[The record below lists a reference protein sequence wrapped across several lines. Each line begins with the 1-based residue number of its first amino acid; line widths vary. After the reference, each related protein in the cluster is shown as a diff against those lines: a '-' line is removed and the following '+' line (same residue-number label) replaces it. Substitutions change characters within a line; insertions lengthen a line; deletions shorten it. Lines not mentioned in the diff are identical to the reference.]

1 MSRLK
6 SIFPIHITLY
16 YILLILQ
23 LIFYFIKCEEC
34 SQCLLDSN
42 YECKKRDE
50 PEENCENCFPSFGMG
65 KCYIKNNNNDYN
77 SIYHSINN
85 NGDFIS
91 MDSSGCQNKVI
102 NKNKECVGH
111 CPKYTYELGDFCY
124 LQNEFGTLN
133 INGENLASIECKNK
147 YYIEE
152 ISQSKRKQYNCL
164 NSSTKCSANGYNYYN
179 DTTNQCVNECKN
191 KKIKLKKDDD
201 DDEDHCTDECQSNDY
216 LYSVINGQKTIT
228 YCSSNIPNDENCKYY
243 YTSSNNINICINEC
257 DEKDFSFGKKC
268 VSECSEKDGK
278 IIIID
283 LSSTTKKIECKEAT
297 ENKENFK
304 FKYETN
310 YYFKNCTDTQL
321 LTKFKRITYESEYEP
336 GQSKCVDD
344 CSTETPNKYIL
355 NGEYKCTDCLNK
367 YYYEK
372 ICYNECPLEHN
383 YIIET
388 NDGTTTSENTPPKQC
403 ADKCP
408 AGYYESK
415 NKICYPLSGSN
426 EGINCP
432 TGQFINSTFQCN
444 TCNIPVNSF
453 SIKVGEGYYVKDK
466 KICYSSCPSNFL
478 YHDNDNNECSST
490 ICKNRESDYKYSAYD
505 NPYICYKSCESISA
519 EYKYEKDYICY
530 KTQTTCDSYYYI
542 ENNVTQCASYDK
554 CKEKGFKYIQEKQCV
569 NNCKENY
576 YRIYESYDT
585 NNKIQNL
592 GGCFPDERGC
602 INEEYYYYNKT
613 EKICLR
619 ECDAYKLSQTEKIK
633 NEFGETCFSSCPSS
647 QPFMDSANKLCL
659 AKCPSY
665 YYNNTCLTGTCKDND
680 KFNFEGEFECLYS
693 CQKKIG
699 SSTINYYFD
708 SDTNICHYSCKEI
721 EGKSFSIPIDNSP
734 IECKVSCEGDYKYYY
749 EDKKICRNSCDILY
763 KSSPSESENDQFICV
778 SQCASGQKVYNNTCY
793 NDCPKT
799 EESKIYKE
807 KLNDKSSLIVEKCV
821 KDCSNHLLS
830 NSTNYCYDECPSNE
844 NYKYNNT
851 CWENC
856 PEGTFANPITKECHN
871 GCPEGLNF
879 YDIINGIKMCKIKC
893 PSNKFVLSNETNGGM
908 CYDKCPSD
916 YNYIG
921 GSNTCL
927 KNCSEQPDI
936 GQYIIEIDH
945 SDEYPIY
952 KCSFSCGENY
962 TVIETKECHSEC
974 PNDSYT
980 SPNKMCY
987 SKNCSI
993 DSDYP
998 FSTIDDSGNK
1008 VCAKKCHKNETI
1020 FGDDKICGDKCNNE
1034 NEVID
1039 YDGKCVSKCENSY
1052 YKYYEDGKCV
1062 QKCSEGKKSLKNN
1075 TCVESC
1081 TNNENFLE
1089 GTECKTSCDSGH
1101 FQKYNDTTKETICV
1115 EKCDPEEFYYETGS
1129 IYNIYKCLPECNT
1142 GDYIIEG
1149 TQICV
1154 KECSSPYYT
1163 YFNGTDK
1170 RCVLKCPSDK
1180 PLNDLRTCV
1189 KECPKTGNKYHIE
1202 GETNC
1207 RYSCPEGSKIDNN
1220 ECKSICPK
1228 EKYLDFKGENCIN
1241 ECVGNYLYYIEGIKQ
1256 CLRECPIKDGYFIED
1271 KKCVKDCS
1279 DEKPFLHGVY
1289 CQDSCSYYVEEYS
1302 HNNCTEKCPDDH
1314 PFYKKGKIS
1323 DKDTK
1328 FCIRHCE
1335 LSMPDGECV
1344 SQCNETY
1351 KHINYENG
1359 TCLKE
1364 CPDFYVSNSDSDSGN
1379 ITCYTKCP
1387 DDFPFYNMTTKEC
1400 MNQCKENEYINI
1412 TNNQCMNNCNF
1423 KTFNNSGNIY
1433 CLENCDDLGLFKFG
1447 ENECLKDCSLG
1458 EENSNMV
1465 PNFATKTCE
1474 CKQLYIIEEGK
1485 TICLPGEECNG
1496 EYNHRLFGTQ
1506 MCLKDCNDYILSLDD
1521 KYCYNSEKYCP
1532 QNTKK
1537 IPYEQGENKY
1547 KCFCSFKFYKDG
1559 ENYICLNENEDC
1571 PSEHKNLTL
1580 ETNECVS
1587 SCDEN
1592 NYVNVGNLCL
1602 NKSECDDVNN
1612 EKHWYYDENNNIKC
1626 TGDCPDKYNY
1636 LIEET
1641 KQCVSNC
1648 SQTEYYITHQKKCIS
1663 TCPENTI
1670 VQKTYISQSDGTK
1683 ELIYICACTT
1693 DLWYIDSDKKI
1704 ICNSDETKTK
1714 CENIDPALKFQV
1726 KSTKECVKICPSDHP
1741 FSFDNEC
1748 FINCEDIKNYYDYN
1762 IVESEDKKCKCKD
1775 LWKRVDN
1782 KMVCMQDKMC
1792 NGEGTNLLIN
1802 DTRECTNVCPSEGGP
1817 YKTFNNTCYKECPS
1831 NTNVGNDRNSCICM
1845 NKWYKYKDSLLKVDD
1860 IIHCFDNGNEDCPK
1874 DFYPYLNLE
1883 TNECI
1888 EDISKCKVDNKKIFN
1903 DVCYA
1908 SCPENTKED
1917 DNSNCVCDKD
1927 KGPWHQYTNNGKI
1940 YLVCGLPEC
1949 PPDKIYLHNDT
1960 NECKYS
1966 CDDKYK
1972 FKNGCYPSCPDGT
1985 KLVDKL
1991 SKECTEYISFNET
2004 EDLENLNT
2012 KVENEIES
2020 IYKKTSTVGLVYNIK
2035 NSTMQIYGVNKKETP
2050 NHDLIMRSNLTYI
2063 DLSYCIDKLYKDNN
2077 LDDDADIVIVKYDI
2091 GDATDSTTI
2100 NPVEFKL
2107 FNSENGEEISNLNG
2121 CKDNSIVISYPLS
2134 SILNNFPTE
2143 SESKK
2148 LRNIEEKEVINLNL
2162 RQKFLKGKELNLENE
2177 EIDSFNIENKL
2188 YTDKCYPLKING
2200 IDLILEDRVAYLYP
2214 EFTFCESNCVYNRT
2228 DFNLERIFCNC
2239 SPKDAFNLERQ
2250 FVSQNTPVDAEKV
2263 KNNQKGSLLK
2273 CLFKVSNIAH
2283 NFGFFYGLIFIL
2295 VEIGLMILTLIYS
2308 YKMLYVLIERKFN
2321 LNKNCIDLD
2330 NVENDKI
2337 SDKIYKNKKKEE
2349 IIKTTERVLQE
2360 DGNPPKRNYKYNA
2373 NDYNKKKDTKK
2384 VFEDKKKNKNKTDA
2398 VNTEKIEK
2406 LKIEENKDDKI
2417 YVSNSQNESYEKSEV
2432 STERDIDDENIFD
2445 LIEAEEKLLRV
2456 DYDNALKNNKSEIL
2470 ITILTEIIDKIYL
2483 IKSIWLLQK
2492 YELFSLY
2499 FSLYLLWHMLLLSF
2513 LSLFYNNSTIHKIWI
2528 RDSYPD
2534 LSYYL
2539 SFGFVSG
2546 IISFIIYKALSF
2558 LINYNYKLD
2567 EIKNIPKEQTEQ
2579 LYNKFKFWNKIK
2591 LIAYY
2596 IVEFALLIIF
2606 FLYLISFC
2614 GVYTGT
2620 QSKLIQSYG
2629 IALIEIVIIKII
2641 YGLVLGI
2648 LRRVSLSYKVNKLY
2662 NIVRLLDIY
2671 VS

>member
-1 MSRLK
+1 MSKIK
-6 SIFPIHITLY
+6 SIFHIDIKLY
-16 YILLILQ
+16 YIFLILQ
-23 LIFYFIKCEEC
+23 LFFNFIKCEEDCTEC
-34 SQCLLDSN
+34 SLDIN
-42 YECKKRDE
+42 DLVCKKSGTTC
-50 PEENCENCFPSFGMG
+50 NNCFSNFETK
-65 KCYIKNNNNDYN
+65 KCYNKVDNVNY
-77 SIYHSINN
+77 YTINN
-85 NGDFIS
+85 KNEINS
-91 MDSSGCQNKVI
+91 MDDSGCQNKVI
-102 NKNKECVGH
+102 HKTNECVGH
-111 CPKYTYELGDFCY
+111 CPKGTYELGDFCY
-124 LQNEFGTLN
+124 LKNELSNVYVDEIFGTLECN
-133 INGENLASIECKNK
+133 NKYIIEEDYNNKNK
-147 YYIEE
+147 
-152 ISQSKRKQYNCL
+152 KYNCL
-164 NSSTKCSANGYNYYN
+164 DSVTSCNSINNKEYQYY
-179 DTTNQCVNECKN
+179 DEKTHQCIKECVNKKRKIESNGDIRCSDECKSN
-191 KKIKLKKDDD
+191 EYQYL
-201 DDEDHCTDECQSNDY
+201 ETD
-216 LYSVINGQKTIT
+216 GQKVIT
-228 YCSSNIPNDENCKYY
+228 YCSGDPGDKCKYY
-243 YTSSNNINICINEC
+243 YVSQTEVKICINEC
-257 DEKDFSFGKKC
+257 NEGDFVEDKEC
-268 VSECSEKDGK
+268 VTECSTNKN
-278 IIIID
+278 IIVD
-283 LSSTTKKIECKEAT
+283 LSSSSVKLECKE
-297 ENKENFK
+297 EVDSDISL
-304 FKYETN
+304 YRYGSN
-310 YYFKNCTDTQL
+310 YYFINCNDTQRL
-321 LTKFKRITYESEYEP
+321 SKFKRITYKLENEA
-336 GQSKCVDD
+336 GKKCVDD
-344 CSTETPNKYIL
+344 CSTTDKTFITYGKY
-355 NGEYKCTDCLNK
+355 ECTDCKGN
-367 YYYEK
+367 YYYGN
-372 ICYNECPLEHN
+372 ICYEGACPPEHN
-383 YIIET
+383 YIIIRNES
-388 NDGTTTSENTPPKQC
+388 NEDYSPKKC
-403 ADKCP
+403 VDKCP
-408 AGYYESK
+408 AGYYESEDK
-415 NKICYPLSGSN
+415 KCYPLSESD
-426 EGINCP
+426 ESIFCP
-432 TGQFINSTFQCN
+432 TDQFINSTFQCN
-444 TCNIPVNSF
+444 TCKNPVNSF
-453 SIKVGEGYYVKDK
+453 SIKVGEGFYVKDK
-466 KICYSSCPSNFL
+466 KICYSSCPSDAL
-478 YHDNDNNECSST
+478 YHDNDNNECSSI
-490 ICKNRESDYKYSAYD
+490 ICKDRESGYKYSAYD
-505 NPYICYKSCESISA
+505 NPHICYKSCESISA

-530 KTQTTCDSYYYI
+530 KTQTTCESYYYI

-613 EKICLR
+613 DKICLR

-659 AKCPSY
+659 TKCPSY

-680 KFNFEGEFECLYS
+680 KFNFEGEFECLVS

-708 SDTNICHYSCKEI
+708 NDTNICYYSCKEI
-721 EGKSFSIPIDNSP
+721 EGKSFSLPIDNSP
-734 IECKVSCEGDYKYYY
+734 IECKRSCEEDYKYYY
-749 EDKKICRNSCDILY
+749 EDKKICRNSCDTLY
-763 KSSPSESENDQFICV
+763 KSSPSEIENENDQFICV

-793 NDCPKT
+793 NVCPKT

-821 KDCSNHLLS
+821 KDCSNHLSS

-879 YDIINGIKMCKIKC
+879 YDIIDGIKMCKIKC

-908 CYDKCPSD
+908 CFDKCPSD

-927 KNCSEQPDI
+927 KSCSEQPDL

-974 PNDSYT
+974 PNGSYT

-993 DSDYP
+993 NSDYP
-998 FSTIDDSGNK
+998 FSTIDDNGNK

-1081 TNNENFLE
+1081 TNNENFVE

-1154 KECSSPYYT
+1154 KECSSQYYT
-1163 YFNGTDK
+1163 YFNETDK

-1180 PLNDLRTCV
+1180 PFSDQRTCN

-1220 ECKSICPK
+1220 VCKSICPEGK
-1228 EKYLDFKGENCIN
+1228 FLDFKGENCIA
-1241 ECVGNYLYYIEGIKQ
+1241 ECIGNYLYYIEGINQ
-1256 CLRECPIKDGYFIED
+1256 CLRECPIKNGYFID
-1271 KKCVKDCS
+1271 GFKCVTSCS
-1279 DEKPFLHGVY
+1279 KNNSFLNGVK
-1289 CQDSCSYYVEEYS
+1289 CQDNCPYFVEEYS
-1302 HNNCTEKCPDDH
+1302 YNNCTEKCPDDH
-1314 PFYKKGKIS
+1314 PFYRIGDDNIKY
-1323 DKDTK
+1323 
-1328 FCIRHCE
+1328 CIRHCE

-1344 SQCNETY
+1344 SQCNDTFN
-1351 KHINYENG
+1351 HINYENG
-1359 TCLKE
+1359 TCLKQ
-1364 CPDFYVSNSDSDSGN
+1364 CPDFYVSNSDSDN
-1379 ITCYTKCP
+1379 ITCYKKCP
-1387 DDFPFYNMTTKEC
+1387 DDFPFYNITTKEC
-1400 MNQCKENEYINI
+1400 MNQCKESEYINI

-1485 TICLPGEECNG
+1485 TICLTGEECSG
-1496 EYNHRLFGTQ
+1496 EYKHRLFGTQ
-1506 MCLKDCNDYILSLDD
+1506 MCLKDCDDYILSLDG

-1537 IPYEQGENKY
+1537 ISYEQGEKDKY

-1559 ENYICLNENEDC
+1559 ENYTCLNENEEC
-1571 PSEHKNLTL
+1571 PSEHQNLIL
-1580 ETNECVS
+1580 ETNECIDECS
-1587 SCDEN
+1587 SEN
-1592 NYVNVGNLCL
+1592 YFAVGNLCL
-1602 NKSECDDVNN
+1602 NKSECDNKAYWYLDGSNN
-1612 EKHWYYDENNNIKC
+1612 YIC
-1626 TGDCPDKYNY
+1626 TEQCPDNYNY
-1636 LIEET
+1636 LIEKT
-1641 KQCVSNC
+1641 SQCVSKC

-1670 VQKTYISQSDGTK
+1670 VQKTYVLLNNGNKEIS
-1683 ELIYICACTT
+1683 YICSCTT
-1693 DLWYIDSDKKI
+1693 DLWYTDIDDNKTIKCISDAAISSCKDIKSSLI
-1704 ICNSDETKTK
+1704 
-1714 CENIDPALKFQV
+1714 FQV
-1726 KSTKECVKICPSDHP
+1726 KDTKECVENCPLDHP
-1741 FSFDNEC
+1741 FSFGNEC
-1748 FINCEDIKNYYDYN
+1748 FTNCEDIKNYYDYN
-1762 IVESEDKKCKCKD
+1762 IVESENKICKCKD
-1775 LWKRVDN
+1775 LWKTVD
-1782 KMVCMQDKMC
+1782 DKMLCIEDKIC
-1792 NGEGTNLLIN
+1792 NGDGTNILIN
-1802 DTRECTNVCPSEGGP
+1802 ETRECTNACPSESF
-1817 YKTFNNTCYKECPS
+1817 KIFNNTCYNDSCPS
-1831 NTNVGNDRNSCICM
+1831 NTNPIENSCRCK
-1845 NKWYKYKDSLLKVDD
+1845 NKWYKYKDSLLNVND
-1860 IIHCFDNGNEDCPK
+1860 IIHCFDNKNEDCPK

-1888 EDISKCKVDNKKIFN
+1888 EDISKCENKKIFN
-1903 DVCYA
+1903 DVCNA
-1908 SCPENTKED
+1908 TCPENTKED
-1917 DNSNCVCDKD
+1917 DTDNSNCVCDKD

-1940 YLVCGLPEC
+1940 YLICGLPEC

-2012 KVENEIES
+2012 KVEDEIES

-2035 NSTMQIYGVNKKETP
+2035 NSTMQIYGVNKKDTP
-2050 NHDLIMRSNLTYI
+2050 KHDLIMRSNLTYI

-2107 FNSENGEEISNLNG
+2107 FNSKNGQEISNMNG

-2250 FVSQNTPVDAEKV
+2250 FVSQNTPVDGEKV

-2308 YKMLYVLIERKFN
+2308 YKMLYILIERKFN

-2330 NVENDKI
+2330 NVENDKL

-2432 STERDIDDENIFD
+2432 STEGDIDDENIFD

-2567 EIKNIPKEQTEQ
+2567 EIKNIPKEETEQ